1 MRNDILFET
10 ERFNFS
16 QVKEQF
22 INPCCFGQD
31 LVVWLR
37 RKLLERGL
45 EVIAPDQE
53 DWGWYIEV
61 EHRGSW
67 YFVGIGGNA
76 DESSEKPNQGE
87 WRIMVEKRRSL
98 WQKLSGN
105 NKMSDSDD
113 MVNIIHENIDNEPD
127 LKNVRLE

>member
-1 MRNDILFET
+1 
-10 ERFNFS
+10 
-16 QVKEQF
+16 
-22 INPCCFGQD
+22 
-31 LVVWLR
+31 
-37 RKLLERGL
+37 
-45 EVIAPDQE
+45 
-53 DWGWYIEV
+53 
-61 EHRGSW
+61 
-67 YFVGIGGNA
+67 VGIGGNA

-113 MVNIIHENIDNEPD
+113 MVNIIHEIIDNEPD